1 MGIGCEDK
9 VVRLDVPCTLY
20 SVLDEETMRSR
31 GVPMDEPL
39 RMTPVNC
46 ADNLRRPP
54 SQIILRNLSVV
65 RTRFQKIPKSATLSV
80 VHDQI

>member
-1 MGIGCEDK
+1 MW
-9 VVRLDVPCTLY
+9 LDVPCTLY
-20 SVLDEETMRSR
+20 SVFDDERPKTRA
-31 GVPMDEPL
+31 VPMDEPL
-39 RMTPVNC
+39 RMTPVDC

-54 SQIILRNLSVV
+54 SQIILQNLSIV